1 MRVLGIDP
9 GIARTGWGVIKV
21 ENGKFKVENYGCIET
36 SSKSKV
42 QDRLQE
48 IYKKILN
55 LIKKYSPEEMAIE
68 ELFFNTNAKTAF
80 VVGQARGVILLA
92 AGENKLPLAIYT
104 PLQVKIAVTGYGRA
118 DKMQI
123 GKMVKTILNLNEI
136 PKPDDTAD
144 ALAVGL
150 THLFSRRIGDKS

>member
-9 GIARTGWGVIKV
+9 GIARTGWGVVEVKSSKLKV
-21 ENGKFKVENYGCIET
+21 KSYGCIET
-36 SSKSKV
+36 SSRDDV
-42 QDRLQE
+42 QDRL
-48 IYKKILN
+48 KKIHSEVLK

-80 VVGQARGVILLA
+80 VVGQARGVIILA
-92 AGENKLPLAIYT
+92 AGENNIPLAIYT

-118 DKMQI
+118 EKMQI
-123 GKMVKTILNLNEI
+123 GKMVKTILNLKTI
-136 PKPDDTAD
+136 PKLDDTTD

-150 THLFSRRIGDKS
+150 THLFSTRMREKS